1 MRNISFDNPW
11 LLLLAIPLLA
21 AVILPYCIAIRKD
34 NKNGHTVT
42 SLILHLLIVALVVP
56 ALAGMASVSVMT
68 KTEVYVVADVSY
80 SANRNLDLIDSYIA
94 ELQTKLPENST
105 VGLVCFGKDVQ
116 TVVKAS
122 DQPLPSV
129 QGTQVDD
136 SATDIASALEHTAML
151 YSDGVIKRMVLI
163 TDGKQTDSDAA
174 GALIAAVEHLYA
186 ENIALDTI
194 YVNNNV
200 GEAVPEVQISG
211 VDHTPATY
219 LNHNTT
225 ADVLVQSSV
234 KTDAIISLYCMGQ
247 KLQDKA
253 VSLDVGY
260 NIVNF
265 VTDTS
270 AAGEFDY
277 EVRVSTPDDTSPKNN
292 SFYFTQRVTE
302 SLSVLLITSSEAD
315 AQAVARMYGS
325 HATIDAYVNT
335 PDVPYTIEQ
344 ICAYDEIVL
353 SNVDV
358 RELKNYTAFV
368 QSVDKAVSMFGK
380 SLITL
385 GDTYIQN
392 KTDDTLFALED
403 MLPVRFG
410 NDDADPKLYCLVID
424 SSRSMQMQSML
435 IMAKKAAIKFLE
447 LLSPN
452 DYVMVISFS
461 GEVYIHQPPTEAG
474 NKEQVAEIINGI
486 QPTQGT
492 VIGAA
497 LKAAHQQMKSLTFS
511 EKQVIL
517 ISDGMSYTAEPD
529 DAAQMAHH
537 LYDQSGIITTVIN
550 VGCQEGI
557 DSMNKISEYGRG
569 KYHWLAKEADLDKL
583 IFGQVADEV
592 TETVI
597 EKQVSV
603 TLASPKDE
611 VVRGVSYLPDLYGY
625 VHAGA
630 KASATTVLT
639 VPYTKASGSVVDV
652 PLYAYWKYGNGRVA
666 CFTSAVSG
674 EWIKDWQDENGQKFF
689 SAMTVTNTPNERID
703 YPYTLGVSYDGT
715 HATVEMIPATLN
727 PYATAQMRIVSPSGQ
742 EITAQPRFDSRCYQY
757 TFEASETGK
766 YQIAIMYEY
775 DKNSFVSQSVFNI
788 SYAPEYDAF
797 VTFDAAE
804 LHNAVR
810 NRGTVNEGVVP
821 VLENDPDRIDT
832 YSVYFTVPLLIA
844 AVVLYVVDIIV
855 RKITKNDIKSLFKF
869 QTKA

>member
-34 NKNGHTVT
+34 NKNGHTIT

-80 SANRNLDLIDSYIA
+80 SANRNLDLIDSYIT

-105 VGLVCFGKDVQ
+105 LGLVCFGKDVK
-116 TVVKAS
+116 TVVEAS
-122 DQPLPSV
+122 DQVLPSV
-129 QGTQVDD
+129 KDSGVDD
-136 SATDIASALEHTAML
+136 SATDIAAALEYAAAL

-163 TDGKQTDSDAA
+163 TDGKQTDGDAA
-174 GALIAAVEHLYA
+174 SALIAAVEHLYA

-200 GEAVPEVQISG
+200 QEGVSEVQISG

-219 LNHNTT
+219 LDHHTT
-225 ADVLVQSSV
+225 ADVLIQSSV

-260 NIVNF
+260 SIVNF

-270 AAGEFDY
+270 VAGEFDY
-277 EVRVSTPDDTSPKNN
+277 EVRINAPDDTSPKNN

-302 SLSVLLITSSEAD
+302 SLAVLLIASSEAD
-315 AQAVARMYGS
+315 AQAVARMYGD

-335 PDVPYTIEQ
+335 PDVPYTVEQ
-344 ICAYDEIVL
+344 MCAYDEIVIC
-353 SNVDV
+353 NVDV

-368 QSVDKAVSMFGK
+368 QSVDKAVSLFGK

-392 KTDDTLFALED
+392 KTDDTLSALED

-424 SSRSMQMQSML
+424 SSRSLQMPML
-435 IMAKKAAIKFLE
+435 TMAKAAAVKFLD
-447 LLSPN
+447 LLEPE
-452 DYVMVISFS
+452 DYVMVVSFS
-461 GEVYIHQPPTEAG
+461 GDVRVEQMPTEAE
-474 NKEQVAEIINGI
+474 NKEQVAQIINSI

-497 LKAAHQQMKSLTFS
+497 LKAAYQQMKSLTFS
-511 EKQVIL
+511 QKQVIL
-517 ISDGMSYTAEPD
+517 ISDGMSYSAEPD
-529 DAAQMAHH
+529 DAAQMAHT
-537 LYDQSGIITTVIN
+537 LYDQGNITTTVIN
-550 VGCQEGI
+550 VGCLQGI
-557 DSMNKISEYGRG
+557 DSMNKIAEYGRG
-569 KYHWLAKEADLDKL
+569 KYHWLEKESDLDKL
-583 IFGQVADEV
+583 IFGEVADQV

-611 VVRGVSYLPDLYGY
+611 VVQGISYLPDVYGY
-625 VHAGA
+625 MHAKA
-630 KASATTVLT
+630 KASATAVLT
-639 VPYTKASGSVVDV
+639 VPYTKASGGVVDV

-666 CFTSAVSG
+666 CFTSAVCG
-674 EWIKDWQDENGQKFF
+674 EWVKDWQGEDGQKFF
-689 SAMTVTNTPNERID
+689 SAMSATNVPNERID
-703 YPYTLGVSYDGT
+703 YPYTLSVSYDGT
-715 HATVEMIPATLN
+715 NATVEMIPATLN
-727 PYATAQMRIVSPSGQ
+727 PYATAHMRILSPSGQ
-742 EITAQPRFDSRCYQY
+742 EITAQPRFDSKCYQY
-757 TFEASETGK
+757 TFAAPETGK
-766 YQIAIMYEY
+766 YQIEITYAY
-775 DKNSFVSQSVFNI
+775 DKNSFSSQSIFNI
-788 SYAPEYDAF
+788 SYSPEYDAF

-810 NRGTVNEGVVP
+810 DRGTVNEGLVP
-821 VLENDPDRIDT
+821 ALENDPDRIDT

-855 RKITKNDIKSLFKF
+855 RKITKNDIKSLFKLKN
-869 QTKA
+869 KA